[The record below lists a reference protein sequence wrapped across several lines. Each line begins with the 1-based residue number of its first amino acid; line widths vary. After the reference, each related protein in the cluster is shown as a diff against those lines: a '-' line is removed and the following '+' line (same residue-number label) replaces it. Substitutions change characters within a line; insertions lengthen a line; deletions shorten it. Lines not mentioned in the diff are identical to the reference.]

1 MMQRFYRLLY
11 GLVVASLVTA
21 LTSAAFAGGIFAYP
35 LKGQSQEQQAADLN
49 ACHQWAMAETGF
61 DPATIPPAS
70 GAQGALKGVFVG
82 LLAGGIVA
90 ATGGAAAAVA
100 IGAGGG
106 GLIGGILGKHKQAKI
121 TAAYTAY
128 LQAGK
133 TCMQAKGY
141 QVSI

>member
-1 MMQRFYRLLY
+1 MKQFNRVLCGIVIASMMTTL
-11 GLVVASLVTA
+11 A
-21 LTSAAFAGGIFAYP
+21 SAAFAAGIYAYP
-35 LKGQSQEQQAADLN
+35 LKGQSQQQQDADLY

-61 DPATIPPAS
+61 DPATMPQAS
-70 GAQGALKGVFVG
+70 GASGALKGVFVG
-82 LLAGGIVA
+82 LLAGGIIA
-90 ATGGAAAAVA
+90 ATGGAAAAIA

-106 GLIGGILGKHKQAKI
+106 GLIGGILGKDKQAKV

-128 LQAGK
+128 LRAGQ

>member
-1 MMQRFYRLLY
+1 MKHLHRLLY
-11 GLVVASLVTA
+11 GAVAAVLVMA
-21 LTSAAFAGGIFAYP
+21 LTTATFAAGIYAYP
-35 LKGQSQEQQAADLN
+35 LKGQSQQQQDADLA

-61 DPATIPPAS
+61 DPATIPQGSA
-70 GAQGALKGVFVG
+70 AQGALKGVFVG

-90 ATGGAAAAVA
+90 ATGGAAAAIA

-106 GLIGGILGKHKQAKI
+106 GLIGGIIGKHKQAKI